1 MVDSS
6 PTGALI
12 LVVGPSGAGKDTLM
26 REAALHLCDEPR
38 YVFPRRLVTREAH
51 ADVEDHVSISRTKF
65 DALVAAGQFCLSWE
79 AHGLGY
85 IIPEE
90 VLRSLDQGKIA
101 VCNVSR
107 SVLGDAQR
115 RFPNCTTIFVDVDD
129 DERARRLAKRGRESV
144 EQVAQRL
151 AHEPPK
157 IPANVDP
164 IIVDNSGSLDDGV
177 ARFVQALEDCARA

>member
-1 MVDSS
+1 MTKEACSGAMV
-6 PTGALI
+6 

-26 REAALHLCDEPR
+26 REAALRLRKNPN
-38 YVFPRRLVTREAH
+38 YVFPRRLVTREAQ

-65 DALVAAGQFCLSWE
+65 EALVAAGQFCLSWE

-85 IIPEE
+85 IIPQE

-115 RFPNCTTIFVDVDD
+115 RFPNCATIFINVDRT
-129 DERARRLAKRGRESV
+129 ERARRLAKRGRESV

-157 IPANVDP
+157 IPTNVDP

-177 ARFVQALEDCARA
+177 ARFVKALEDCACP